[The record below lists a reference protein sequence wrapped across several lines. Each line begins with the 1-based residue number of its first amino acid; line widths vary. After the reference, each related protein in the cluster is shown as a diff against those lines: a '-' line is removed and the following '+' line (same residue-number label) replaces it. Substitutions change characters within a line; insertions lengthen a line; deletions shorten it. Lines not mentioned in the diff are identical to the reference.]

1 MKTRITRRYLAG
13 LLDGEGYVSIK
24 PAYYKGRSIHSP
36 VIKMALTEK
45 SAFILFEIKKLLG
58 GHIYRRE
65 YSNPNYNAAYCW
77 DVHNFDGVKKVLDYV
92 RPYLILKKE
101 QADLVYKLI
110 STKHRSL
117 KNDGCFEKLDSNVI
131 QKRQSLYTAVKELN
145 RRGRVTT
152 STERETPTVIDEG
165 EATVRTDNRLSEANG
180 TETLAHSVN

>member
-13 LLDGEGYVSIK
+13 LMDGEGYISIK

-65 YSNPNYNAAYCW
+65 YKNQNYNAAYCW

-117 KNDGCFEKLDSNVI
+117 KNDGCFDKLDSNVM
-131 QKRQSLYTAVKELN
+131 QKRHSLYTAVKKLN
-145 RRGRVTT
+145 RRGCAAT

-165 EATVRTDNRLSEANG
+165 EATVRTPQECGEVNG
-180 TETLAHSVN
+180 TETLTHSVN